1 MDRIA
6 LEDLIARAHD
16 KDDRPN
22 WLRKMVGRPASF
34 RYYRTFVL
42 LARELAPKFI
52 VEIGTNTGAGA
63 LHFRHGSRKPRILTI
78 DIHKSPKHELL
89 AKHNIEHVIC
99 DSAQYATQIEDKS
112 VDILF
117 IDGGH
122 TYAQLMADTTA
133 WIPKM
138 KEGGI
143 VLLDDVRL
151 AEYPKGVPT
160 GMSEAWEEIE
170 VEGDK
175 FEVSGMHNCVSF
187 GVLLV

>member
-1 MDRIA
+1 MDKKTI
-6 LEDLIARAHD
+6 ESIIARAHD
-16 KDDRPN
+16 EDDRPE
-22 WLRKMVGRPASF
+22 WLQKMVGRPASF
-34 RYYRTFVL
+34 RYYRAFVL
-42 LARELAPKFI
+42 LAKETDPELI

-63 LHFRHGSRKPRILTI
+63 LHFRHGSESARIITV
-78 DIHKSPKHELL
+78 DINKSPKHGLL
-89 AKHNIEHVIC
+89 AKQNIEHVVC
-99 DSAQYATQIEDKS
+99 DSAQYASQVEDGS

-122 TYAQLMADTTA
+122 TYAQLMADVTA

-151 AEYPKGVPT
+151 KEYPAGVPT

-170 VEGDK
+170 VQGDK
-175 FEVSGMHNCVSF
+175 FEVVGMHNCVSF